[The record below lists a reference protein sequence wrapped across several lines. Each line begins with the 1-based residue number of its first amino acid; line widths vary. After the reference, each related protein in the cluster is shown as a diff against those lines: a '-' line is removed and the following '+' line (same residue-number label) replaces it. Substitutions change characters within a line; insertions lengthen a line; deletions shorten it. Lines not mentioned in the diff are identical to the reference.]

1 MTPEELH
8 DVVGNMKGVNPH
20 AKIIVTQNSK
30 VDLKE
35 VLGIGSFSIE
45 RSLEMVRALS
55 SFFFVFSFLYHHPF
69 VYARF
74 SGQPAHPCSCVGPV
88 AGGRD
93 DGRRG

>member
-55 SFFFVFSFLYHHPF
+55 SFFLFFLFCTTIHLCTHDSPDSLLTLAA
-69 VYARF
+69 V
-74 SGQPAHPCSCVGPV
+74 
-88 AGGRD
+88 
-93 DGRRG
+93 

>member
-55 SFFFVFSFLYHHPF
+55 SFFFCFFFF
-69 VYARF
+69 VPPSICVRTILRTA
-74 SGQPAHPCSCVGPV
+74 CSPLQLC
-88 AGGRD
+88 RT
-93 DGRRG
+93 RRWRTR

>member
-8 DVVGNMKGVNPH
+8 DVVGNMKGVNSH

-55 SFFFVFSFLYHHPF
+55 SFRCV
-69 VYARF
+69 R
-74 SGQPAHPCSCVGPV
+74 AHGSPDSRLTLAAV
-88 AGGRD
+88 
-93 DGRRG
+93 

>member
-55 SFFFVFSFLYHHPF
+55 SFLFVFLTANTIHLRTHDSPDTLLTLAA
-69 VYARF
+69 V
-74 SGQPAHPCSCVGPV
+74 
-88 AGGRD
+88 
-93 DGRRG
+93 

>member
-1 MTPEELH
+1 M
-8 DVVGNMKGVNPH
+8 VGNMKGVNSH

-55 SFFFVFSFLYHHPF
+55 SFLFCVQPPTPPSRCVLR
-69 VYARF
+69 ARV
-74 SGQPAHPCSCVGPV
+74 SGQPDSPLQLC
-88 AGGRD
+88 RT
-93 DGRRG
+93 RRWRTR

>member
-1 MTPEELH
+1 M
-8 DVVGNMKGVNPH
+8 VGNMKGVNPH

-55 SFFFVFSFLYHHPF
+55 SSRCV
-69 VYARF
+69 R
-74 SGQPAHPCSCVGPV
+74 AHGSPDSRLTLAAV
-88 AGGRD
+88 
-93 DGRRG
+93 